1 MHGTLDARRKNS
13 ARMEAGPFVR
23 RLTAITQK
31 RSYGMVGLFH
41 LGLSNAHDFRWLQLA
56 VSPTIF
62 TEGIGVLSCPIM

>member
-31 RSYGMVGLFH
+31 SSYGMVGLFH
-41 LGLSNAHDFRWLQLA
+41 LGLSNAHDF
-56 VSPTIF
+56 
-62 TEGIGVLSCPIM
+62 